1 MSGIMA
7 IVSLDGRP
15 IPPELTRAQLAAIA
29 HRGEWAPRLWEA
41 PGIALGHVNMPRTP
55 EAEREFLPAADASGR
70 YWLTWD
76 GRLDNREELAGKL
89 GYDAA
94 QRQGKTDADYVLD
107 AYARWGDEC
116 VHHLL
121 GDWAVVIWDSR
132 ERRLFCAKDPVGYR
146 PLFFREGAGCLFV
159 ASEPNQLFAG
169 CSERPQPDEDYTR
182 RYLAG
187 VLQVP
192 GRTWLAGMTH
202 LAGGEILAA
211 TAASRDVTAYWT
223 QPQITKRPYKRA
235 EEYVDEFVDTF
246 ELAMQAR
253 LRTNRPIG
261 VYLSGGIDSSYVAA
275 IATKL
280 GTPVTAITSYVP
292 GTKRADEREYASIVA
307 KHLDIRQVEVDTTDC
322 WTLSSKWLQSYAFDG
337 PFHPGQGA
345 HQARI
350 GVAAGELGLGVIL
363 GGEGGDEW
371 TNGPEAFVANTL
383 SHGHPR
389 EAWRLARL
397 RYSRTGAAR
406 RMVRESYRNLVPSPI
421 RSAVRVAR
429 GRPGGGA
436 QANTDWI
443 NIFDR
448 IGDVLQWR
456 DTDYHRMEWDIYRQ
470 LNWLE
475 PQWRD
480 RHEAVPNLLE
490 RRPAFFDMRII
501 NLMASTPAWVKRF
514 RGRRKDVLREAEYRV
529 LPEVIANRM
538 DWGLF
543 DEQFLKGLRMES
555 VRVQTASD
563 ALTAFTGQLPHAL
576 VEFRA
581 EGDIGALP
589 WEAWRGISTG
599 LWLAHLQES
608 PALHDSEASPLDQR
622 ACPGMH
628 LLSEGGEHIEE
639 AL

>member
-15 IPPELTRAQLAAIA
+15 IPPELSRAQLAAIA
-29 HRGEWAPRLWEA
+29 HRGEWEPRLWEA
-41 PGIALGHVNMPRTP
+41 PGIALGHVNLPRTP

-94 QRQGKTDADYVLD
+94 QRQGKTDAEYVLD

-121 GDWAVVIWDSR
+121 GDWAVVIWDSQK
-132 ERRLFCAKDPVGYR
+132 RRLFCAKDPVGYR
-146 PLFFREGAGCLFV
+146 PLFFREGEGCLFV
-159 ASEPNQLFAG
+159 ASEPDQLFAG

-211 TAASRDVTAYWT
+211 AAASRDVTAYWT

-235 EEYVDEFVDTF
+235 EDYVDEFVDTF

-280 GTPVTAITSYVP
+280 GAQVTAITSYVP

-307 KHLDIRQVEVDTTDC
+307 KHLDITQVELDVTDC
-322 WTLSSKWLQSYAFDG
+322 WTLSSKWLRPEAFDA

-350 GVAAGELGLGVIL
+350 GIAAREFGLGIVL

-371 TNGPEAFVANTL
+371 TNGPEAYVANTL
-383 SHGHPR
+383 AHGHPR

-397 RYSRTGAAR
+397 HRSRPAAAR
-406 RMVRESYRNLVPSPI
+406 RMAKESYRNLVPGSF
-421 RSAVRVAR
+421 RAAVRTVR
-429 GRPGGGA
+429 GRRSGLMQSGPEWV
-436 QANTDWI
+436 D
-443 NIFDR
+443 IFDR
-448 IGDVLQWR
+448 MNDVLQWR
-456 DTDYHRMEWDIYRQ
+456 DGDYHRMEWEIYRQ
-470 LNWLE
+470 INWLE

-480 RHEAVPNLLE
+480 RHESAPNLIE
-490 RRPAFFDMRII
+490 RRPAFFDLRII

-514 RGRRKDVLREAEYRV
+514 KGRRKDVLREAERRV
-529 LPEVIANRM
+529 LPDVIPNRM

-543 DEQFLKGLRMES
+543 DEQLLRGLRAES
-555 VRVQTASD
+555 GRVELASD
-563 ALTAFTGQLPHAL
+563 ALTQFTGDRPAVLAH
-576 VEFRA
+576 FS
-581 EGDIGALP
+581 GDGETGALP
-589 WEAWRGISTG
+589 WEAWRAISTG
-599 LWLAHLQES
+599 LWLAHLRES
-608 PALHDSEASPLDQR
+608 PASRTEVR
-622 ACPGMH
+622 AAVGPSSMPTHAPSLGRR
-628 LLSEGGEHIEE
+628 
-639 AL
+639 